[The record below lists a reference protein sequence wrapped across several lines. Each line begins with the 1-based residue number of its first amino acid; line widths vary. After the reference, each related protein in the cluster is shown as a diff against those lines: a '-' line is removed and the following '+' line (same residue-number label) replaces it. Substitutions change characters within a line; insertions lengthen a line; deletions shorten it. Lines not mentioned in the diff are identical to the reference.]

1 MEKEEFRKIVEKLIL
16 PLFTGSYISGEETS
30 SSRDSEVAFGEKNS
44 VLLKPNKGA
53 EYRLVLNRSQPFKSI
68 ELNLLKSIIS
78 ELALISLIASTDENY
93 LEILQSHA
101 IEKAICSTLAE
112 DPDTTTTLLGLVGEI
127 GKWASRTYE
136 GKKVALGI
144 IINQNL
150 DSSSDANKIHFSEI
164 ISEDFFALLSDGK
177 HSYVEFGKY
186 GNLLGYVQLSKIR
199 MAPTIAP
206 HDFELIARYCNERR
220 IGIILTNTGDLLMFK
235 NRQLLYAKRRGMW
248 QVYSHEEVIQLLSGR
263 KENYTL
269 KEIRR
274 SIYLTALDSSFA
286 YNGGCLVYL
295 DKGMVE
301 QALMHIN
308 EHDILNEKYY
318 EMKKAM
324 EIEHAG
330 KLYNLQ
336 TLSTVEALYS
346 QPYEKF
352 LVEQKCHK
360 AIALRK
366 IIAGRPF
373 QDLNRRLRQEIVSMD
388 GATIV
393 DSDGT
398 IIATGAI
405 LKIEAGSEGG
415 GRLAAAMTLAKYGI
429 SIKIS
434 QDGTMQGFYNDRK
447 TGRLK
452 SLFNV
457 G

>member
-16 PLFTGSYISGEETS
+16 PLFTGSFISGVEVST
-30 SSRDSEVAFGEKNS
+30 SRDSEVAYGDKNS
-44 VLLKPNKGA
+44 VLLKPNKTE

-68 ELNLLKSIIS
+68 ELNLLKSIIN
-78 ELALISLIASTDENY
+78 ELASITALSLYDENY
-93 LEILQSHA
+93 LSILQGHA

-112 DPDTTTTLLGLVGEI
+112 EEDTMNTLLGLIGEM

-144 IINQNL
+144 IINQNA
-150 DSSSDANKIHFSEI
+150 DINSEVNKIHYSEI
-164 ISEDFFALLSDGK
+164 LGQDFFALLSDGK
-177 HSYVEFGKY
+177 HSYIEFGRH
-186 GNLLGYVQLSKIR
+186 GNLLGYVQLAKIR
-199 MAPTIAP
+199 MAPTISP
-206 HDFELIARYCNERR
+206 CDYELIARYCNDRR
-220 IGIILTNTGDLLMFK
+220 IGIILTNSGDLLMFK
-235 NRQLLYAKRRGMW
+235 NRQLLYAKRRGVW

-263 KENYTL
+263 KENYSL
-269 KEIRR
+269 KEIRK

-308 EHDILNEKYY
+308 EHDILSEKYY
-318 EMKKAM
+318 EIKKHL
-324 EIEHAG
+324 EIEQAG

-346 QPYEKF
+346 QPYDKF

-360 AIALRK
+360 AMALRK
-366 IIAGRPF
+366 IIADKPF
-373 QDLNRRLRQEIVSMD
+373 QELNRRLRQEIVGMD

-434 QDGTMQGFYNDRK
+434 QDGTMQGFYSDKK
-447 TGRLK
+447 TGKLR